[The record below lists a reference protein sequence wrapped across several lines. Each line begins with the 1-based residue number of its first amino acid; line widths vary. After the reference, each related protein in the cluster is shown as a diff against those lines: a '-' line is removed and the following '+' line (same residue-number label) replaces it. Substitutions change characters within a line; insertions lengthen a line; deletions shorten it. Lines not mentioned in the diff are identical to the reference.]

1 MIMPQEAI
9 NQQQMNLCDSRYF
22 IIHKPYKMVSQ
33 FVSPDKVRLLGELEY
48 DFPAGIHAIGRLDN
62 NSEGLLLLTTN
73 KRVTKL
79 LFESDVP
86 HKRTYVV
93 QVERKMTDETLQKL
107 RTGISIR
114 VKGGGYYTTTP
125 CEIDIIEKPTD
136 LPKRGH
142 EFRDDLPQ
150 TWLRMTL
157 TEGKYHQIRK
167 MVSEVYHPCKR
178 LIRVSIEDLELGDL
192 EIGGVREIEE
202 DEFFEKLKIDNWRID
217 LIAEDTE

>member
-1 MIMPQEAI
+1 MSQPA
-9 NQQQMNLCDSRYF
+9 NRYF

-33 FVSPDKVRLLGELEY
+33 FISPDKVNLLGDLDY
-48 DFPAGIHAIGRLDN
+48 DFPEGIHAIGRLDN

-93 QVERKMTDETLQKL
+93 QVERIMTPETLNKL

-114 VKGGGYYTTTP
+114 VKGGGYYTTTA
-125 CEIDIIEKPTD
+125 CEIDIIDKPLD

-192 EIGGVREIEE
+192 AIGGVKEIEE
-202 DEFFEKLKIDNWRID
+202 TEFFEKLKIENWKIE
-217 LIAEDTE
+217 LPAEEG